1 MIHHINVLDHTIIPK
16 YYVLSKPRNKDLSFL
31 VEICVD
37 SVESATIAEA
47 AGAGRIEL
55 CSALSE
61 GGVTPSAGLIDSVR
75 QNTGIKL
82 HVLIRPRGG
91 DFLYSDN
98 DFSVM
103 RRDIDMAGE
112 YGADGIVTGILNR
125 DGTVDLERTALLT
138 EYAAPMSV
146 TFHRAFDMCR
156 DPKKAL
162 EDIVSAGAA
171 RILTS
176 GQARTAIE
184 GARLIKSLCA
194 ESAGKIIVM
203 PGGGIDEYN
212 IALLAGTTG
221 ATEYHLSG
229 RRQRESLM
237 TFRRKGIYMGDP
249 RLQSEYT
256 IKSADHERIRSII
269 MILRDSVF

>member
-1 MIHHINVLDHTIIPK
+1 M
-16 YYVLSKPRNKDLSFL
+16 SFL

-61 GGVTPSAGLIDSVR
+61 GGLTPSAGLIESVR
-75 QNTGIKL
+75 QNTGIKV

-103 RRDIDMAGE
+103 RRDIDIAGE
-112 YGADGIVTGILNR
+112 YGANGIVTGILNR
-125 DGTVDLERTALLT
+125 DGTVDMERTALLT
-138 EYAAPMSV
+138 EYASPMSV
-146 TFHRAFDMCR
+146 TFHRAFDLCR

-162 EDIVSAGAA
+162 EDIISAGAEL
-171 RILTS
+171 ILTS

-184 GARLIKSLCA
+184 GAGLIRTLVK
-194 ESAGKIIVM
+194 EAGNRIRIM

-212 IALLAGTTG
+212 IALLAGTSG
-221 ATEYHLSG
+221 AKEYHLSG

-269 MILRDSVF
+269 MILGDSVF